1 MKLTIFGATG
11 RTGIPLVQQA
21 LAAGHSVTALAR
33 TPEKLSITHDQLT
46 VVQGDATDPAA
57 VERAVAG
64 AEAVLSALGQTKG
77 APKDMQTVATRNI
90 VAAMQQHGVRRL
102 VSLTGAGVDAPQDQP
117 KLINHLITFALKT
130 LSGDV
135 LRDAEGHA
143 EVIRNS
149 DLDWVIVRGPMLTE
163 GPYTGQYRV
172 GWVGVNT
179 SARIARAD
187 VADFML
193 KQVTDDTYLRQAP
206 MISD

>member
-33 TPEKLSITHDQLT
+33 TPEKLPITHDQLT
-46 VVQGDATDPAA
+46 VVQGDATDSTA
-57 VERAVAG
+57 VEHAVAG

-206 MISD
+206 MISE